1 MKIKFLGTAAAEAI
15 PGVFCDCEVCK
26 KSRMLGGKN
35 IRTRSQA
42 LIDGKILIDFPAD
55 TYFHSIVHGIELSK
69 IHTCLITHNH
79 SDHLYTPELWCR
91 GKGIAHTDD
100 DTALTL
106 YATRGAYRQI
116 YDTILKN
123 ALDESGR
130 VFAKMVVPFKPFEV
144 EGYTVTALKASHDVQ
159 SDPVIYLIQKD
170 GKSLLYAH
178 DTGYFPDATIE
189 YLKNSGV
196 KLDLVSYDC
205 CAAVKFDEEY
215 AAHSGHMNLIA
226 NAKTNDILKENGNV
240 TDKTVCVVNHFSHNA
255 TPVHEE
261 MAAAAAK
268 YCFTASYDGL
278 EIEF

>member
-15 PGVFCDCEVCK
+15 PGVFCDCDVCK

-35 IRTRSQA
+35 IRTRCQA
-42 LIDGKILIDFPAD
+42 LIDDKILIDLPAD
-55 TYFHSIVHGIELSK
+55 TYFHSIMFGIELSK
-69 IHTCLITHNH
+69 IKTCLITHDH

-91 GKGIAHTDD
+91 SKGVAHMDD
-100 DTALTL
+100 EAPLTL
-106 YATRGAYRQI
+106 YATRSGYRQI
-116 YDTILKN
+116 IDTVLEY

-130 VFAKMVVPFKPFEV
+130 VFAELVVPFKPFDA
-144 EGYTVTALKASHDVQ
+144 EGYTVTALKASHDAPD
-159 SDPVIYLIQKD
+159 SVIYLIQRD

-178 DTGYFPDATIE
+178 DTGYFPAETVE
-189 YLKNSGV
+189 YLKASGV

-226 NAKTNDILKENGNV
+226 NEKTNAILKENGNV

-255 TPVHEE
+255 TPIHEE
-261 MAAAAAK
+261 LEKAAAK
-268 YCFTASYDGL
+268 YGFMASYDGL